1 MPATEPIGAAAAGVF
16 AAETFGSV
24 SDRLRAAGTALAC
37 RAPFVLP
44 GWMRAWRE
52 VFAPEA
58 SLWIRSFRRGG
69 DVAGIAALRVE
80 GRTAR
85 FIGDAEVC
93 DHLDLVGAAD
103 RRSEFCA
110 ALLDRLK
117 ADGIDRLDLGPLR
130 PDSVVLQELV
140 PAARASGLAVTV
152 AAEDVLFE
160 LELPGS
166 WEKYLQSLSAK
177 QRHEVRRKLRRL
189 EGRAQAGFRLTR
201 GTAAVRAAVDDFLAL
216 FRQNR
221 PDKAAFM
228 DARMEA
234 YFRLLAEYVPGTR
247 IGFLDVD
254 ESPAAAVWCCDHGG
268 TRYLY
273 NSGYDALLGRLSVG
287 ILCKILSI
295 RDAIAAGLGAYDFLK
310 GDEGYKRQLGGRPVP
325 VHRCRIDLAGA

>member
-1 MPATEPIGAAAAGVF
+1 MEATGPIGAANAGAF
-16 AAETFGSV
+16 AAETFESV
-24 SDRLRAAGTALAC
+24 SGRLQAAGAALPS

-52 VFAPEA
+52 VFAPGA
-58 SLWIRSFRRGG
+58 PLWIRSFRQGG
-69 DVAGIAALRVE
+69 AVVGIAALRVE

-85 FIGDAEVC
+85 FIGDAAVC
-93 DHLDLVGAAD
+93 DHLDLVCATG
-103 RRSEFCA
+103 RRKEFCA

-117 ADGIDRLDLGPLR
+117 ADGIDRLELAPLR
-130 PDSVVLQELV
+130 PDSVVLQGLI
-140 PAARASGLAVTV
+140 PAARDGGLAVSV

-166 WEKYLQSLSAK
+166 WENYLQTLSGK

-189 EGRAQAGFRLTR
+189 GGRSEAAFRLAQEP
-201 GTAAVRAAVDDFLAL
+201 AAVRAAVDDFLAL

-228 DARMEA
+228 DERMEA

-254 ESPAAAVWCCDHGG
+254 ERPAAAVWCCDHGG

-273 NSGYDALLGRLSVG
+273 NSGYDARLGHLSVG

-295 RDAIAAGLGAYDFLK
+295 RDAIDAGLGAYDFLK
-310 GDEGYKRQLGGRPVP
+310 GDEGYKRQLGGKPVP
-325 VHRCRIDLAGA
+325 IYRCRIDLAGV